1 MLGRA
6 LGGVV
11 VLADSLVAAV
21 TVAIVIKRPIVV
33 QGWLAHLI
41 LRLVVLRS
49 VICCHGDLHPSLA
62 FATF

>member
-21 TVAIVIKRPIVV
+21 TVAIVIKKDLTVV
-33 QGWLAHLI
+33 QGWLGALI
-41 LRLVVLRS
+41 LRLVVL
-49 VICCHGDLHPSLA
+49 
-62 FATF
+62 

>member
-21 TVAIVIKRPIVV
+21 TVAIVIKDLTVV
-33 QGWLAHLI
+33 QGWLGALDS
-41 LRLVVLRS
+41 RLVVLRS
-49 VICCHGDLHPSLA
+49 VVAAGDLAP
-62 FATF
+62 